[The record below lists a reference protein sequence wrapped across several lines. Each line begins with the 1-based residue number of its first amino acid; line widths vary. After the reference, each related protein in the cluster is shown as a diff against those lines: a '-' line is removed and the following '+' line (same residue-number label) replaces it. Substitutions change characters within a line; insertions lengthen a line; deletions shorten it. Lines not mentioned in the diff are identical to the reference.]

1 MQACEPD
8 FKIGPEPLWGTEHS
22 DFIVAVVNTFKPLRA
37 SANGG
42 CLTRGDFLVID
53 IGVNTGAVT
62 LKSAQHGAR
71 VIGFEAIP
79 SNAEIVNQ
87 RVQLNGY
94 SSRVKVLNVAAGEKS
109 GAVLKAFDNYYER
122 RYDTM
127 DPSSGKQTS
136 IVKWQRNGQIVFGAD
151 LANYSPEALIDVP
164 VRAVDDEVGSEEK
177 VLLLK
182 IDVEGFEYPALIK
195 GAQKMLSE
203 HRVTMVHSEF
213 CPGASGFKIFDPR
226 EYINQM
232 LRWNYRV
239 FIEDCS
245 HNIADATV
253 ERLNTV
259 LQLRC
264 ASSHGMV
271 PALVQACKDQDFG
284 SLANYEIVESKVQG
298 LVNLLDP
305 DRVKGVTE
313 LLNLIMC

>member
-1 MQACEPD
+1 
-8 FKIGPEPLWGTEHS
+8 
-22 DFIVAVVNTFKPLRA
+22 
-37 SANGG
+37 
-42 CLTRGDFLVID
+42 
-53 IGVNTGAVT
+53 
-62 LKSAQHGAR
+62 
-71 VIGFEAIP
+71 
-79 SNAEIVNQ
+79 
-87 RVQLNGY
+87 
-94 SSRVKVLNVAAGEKS
+94 
-109 GAVLKAFDNYYER
+109 
-122 RYDTM
+122 M
-127 DPSSGKQTS
+127 DPSSGNQTS
-136 IVKWQRNGQIVFGAD
+136 VVKWQRNGRIVFGAD
-151 LANYSPEALIDVP
+151 LDNYSPEALIDVP

-213 CPGASGFKIFDPR
+213 CPGASGFKIFDSR

-264 ASSHGMV
+264 ASSHGMM
-271 PALVQACKDQDFG
+271 PALVQACKDRNFG

-298 LVNLLDP
+298 LVDLLDP
-305 DRVKGVTE
+305 DKAGGATE
-313 LLNLIMC
+313 LLNLVMC